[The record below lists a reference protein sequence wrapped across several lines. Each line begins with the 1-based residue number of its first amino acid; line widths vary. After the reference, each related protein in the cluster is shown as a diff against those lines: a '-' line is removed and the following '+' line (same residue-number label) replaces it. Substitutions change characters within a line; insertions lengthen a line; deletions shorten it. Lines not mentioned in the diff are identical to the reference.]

1 MIPNYSWKTICG
13 WTNHSGK
20 VISHKMKET
29 EMGNR
34 GSKSEILQTQSP
46 KRVSVK
52 EQRVDG
58 SWFLAQQARN
68 LRCTLMGFERSYQIN
83 YPSKQFKFYSST
95 LPAYAAQS
103 DKNVQLKPYW
113 VTGFTDAEGAFTIVI
128 DKVKKRKLG
137 WRIQSKFQVCLH
149 VRDLPLLLKIQQIF
163 WGIGSVSVSGD
174 LAFYSVSSVI
184 DLVNIIVPHSPREP
198 EAPSGQ
204 RF

>member
-1 MIPNYSWKTICG
+1 
-13 WTNHSGK
+13 
-20 VISHKMKET
+20 
-29 EMGNR
+29 MGNR

-163 WGIGSVSVSGD
+163 
-174 LAFYSVSSVI
+174 
-184 DLVNIIVPHSPREP
+184 
-198 EAPSGQ
+198 
-204 RF
+204 